1 MLSVVYTTTKSNNC
15 GDFVKKL
22 DYSVT
27 HELVDPKVYPKGD
40 FILITGTYADAHG
53 RGSLHPNVVELLTDP
68 YALKSLKGVASSG
81 NRVFGKKFALSGKII
96 AHTLDIPLIRCF
108 ELKGLPSDVKAVR
121 AFIDDYNK
129 REIKHD

>member
-22 DYSVT
+22 NYSHT

-53 RGSLHPNVVELLTDP
+53 RGSLHPNVAELLTDP

-81 NRVFGKKFALSGKII
+81 NRVFGQKFALSGKII
-96 AHTLDIPLIRCF
+96 ADALGIPLIRCF
-108 ELKGLPSDVKAVR
+108 ELKGLPTDVEAVK
-121 AFIDDYNK
+121 AFIDDYNTQ
-129 REIKHD
+129 ETTHD